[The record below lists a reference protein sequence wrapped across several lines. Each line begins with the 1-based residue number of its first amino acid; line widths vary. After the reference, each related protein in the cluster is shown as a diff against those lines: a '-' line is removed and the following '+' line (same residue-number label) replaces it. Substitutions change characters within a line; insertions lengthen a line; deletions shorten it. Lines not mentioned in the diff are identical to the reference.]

1 MIIAISNGLK
11 QIETLAIVAAAAA
24 MVKSGNRHREKQ
36 QNAQQQG
43 RKDYIAPHKKEE
55 GVPYDSL
62 IQGKLM

>member
-11 QIETLAIVAAAAA
+11 QIETLAAVAAAAA

-43 RKDYIAPHKKEE
+43 RKDSTAPYKKEE
-55 GVPYDSL
+55 RVPQDTL
-62 IQGKLM
+62 IQGN

>member
-11 QIETLAIVAAAAA
+11 QIETLAAVAAAA

-43 RKDYIAPHKKEE
+43 RKDSTAPYKKEE
-55 GVPYDSL
+55 RVP
-62 IQGKLM
+62 